1 MVYNFPVSVQVI
13 KLFIISI
20 YCLHVKLIHMPALPV
35 KSQLCDHCHIN
46 AGTCILDLESM
57 DRVNDTRDSL
67 FIIIC
72 TSLITSLAP
81 LSNLYQRPPPRPSIS
96 HHPPTLTH
104 PTSRQCPTT
113 SSKNSTSPAPFRT
126 RTSASPTSGPQGRPC
141 I

>member
-1 MVYNFPVSVQVI
+1 MVYNFSVSVQVI

-20 YCLHVKLIHMPALPV
+20 YCLHVILIHMPALPV
-35 KSQLCDHCHIN
+35 KSQLCNRCHID

-57 DRVNDTRDSL
+57 HRVNDTRDSL

-72 TSLITSLAP
+72 TSLKTSLAP

-96 HHPPTLTH
+96 HHPPTLSH
-104 PTSRQCPTT
+104 PTSTQCPTM
-113 SSKNSTSPAPFRT
+113 SSKTSTSPAPFRT
-126 RTSASPTSGPQGRPC
+126 CTSASLTSGLQGRPS